1 MCATR
6 PPTPRWHLRLLGT
19 PAWRTAEGDW
29 QTLQR
34 KDAALLA
41 RLALLGEQPREHMAA
56 LLWPDVAQARAQAN
70 LRQRLFR
77 LRQEVGGDLIG
88 LAGPLRLAE
97 DASVDLDDEAV
108 DTPELLAALDFSAE
122 SELLEAWVQQARLQ
136 WRGRQIDRLL
146 GRAAR
151 MSERGELAGAIGLI
165 ERALGLDSLH
175 EHAWRRLMQA
185 HYLRGDRAAAVAAF
199 ERCEQVLRAE
209 LGLRPGAETLALL
222 AQVERV
228 EPPPQRRSLPPSL
241 LRPPRLVGRADE
253 CARMH
258 LAWQSGQAFVLL
270 GDAGLGKSRL
280 LADHGLACPPGVAA
294 VAARPGDEGVP
305 YAVLVSLI
313 RVVMACPALRPPDPV
328 HELARLIPEWGP
340 APEGPGHDKLLA
352 AAAEQWLD
360 QAVAGGLHGLLIDDL
375 QHADA
380 ASLQLLRRWLS
391 RPLPRLGLAARE
403 ATAPAPLSRWLGA
416 VLTDSQRAVPL
427 RLQALDE
434 GALVELVH
442 SLDLPH
448 GDQAMLIEPLS
459 RHWGGNPLF
468 ALEMLKDWLL
478 RGAPQGDV
486 RLPDSVEVL
495 LERRLGTLSPAA
507 LQLARVAAVA
517 GADFQ
522 AEVAADVLGC
532 ALLALAQPWA
542 ELEAAQILRGG
553 QITHESMLDALLRGL
568 PQALRPPLH
577 GQVAGSLSRLGAP
590 FERIARHHAC
600 AGAWSAAAQ
609 AGLQA
614 AQSAE
619 QRGQRDAQLAHLR
632 QAADWFDQ
640 AGQAQ
645 RAFDTRLLAVP
656 LCMVCEGLAAVRLW
670 LDTLGDAAQAL
681 GGLAPWAMERSMVAV
696 WAGEVSPAIELARQA
711 MACSSPDSDL
721 HLRAQLA
728 LAVAQ
733 ALGGQ
738 AGQAVDTVE
747 PLWPRFDGV
756 ADPRLACELWGHLGV
771 VRHYAGRMALASQA
785 VERQIAIAQRIGHV
799 ADAASAQCN
808 LVGQYVHVGR
818 ARDAVAIAQQARA
831 TLARLGDN
839 LQGRTN
845 DLNLSY
851 ALLGLGRHAEAL
863 ALLSDTLDYAR
874 QTAPLSLLRHAAEE
888 QMAEWCLSVNRP
900 DQALAELSGLPEEQW
915 LPQRRG
921 LRLTLRVRAWWQAG
935 QPALAAQAAEQAVAS
950 CGPQL
955 PDSLRVRVQLHAALA
970 LPPEVGGPL
979 AEQALADARRI
990 EFLPG
995 ALLAH
1000 GRLAGLA
1007 LRRSEPGPAAE
1018 QARQA
1023 LVLLAQG
1030 TAHGAVNGM
1039 EMRAMAAQ
1047 ALDAHGDAAGAQA
1060 TRHGAQRWLD
1070 EVVWPQLPAE
1080 HRGSYVAHPLY
1091 AALGLAAPV

>member
-6 PPTPRWHLRLLGT
+6 PPTPRWLLRLLGT
-19 PAWRTAEGDW
+19 PAWRTPEGEW
-29 QTLQR
+29 QALQR

-41 RLALLGEQPREHMAA
+41 RLALLGEQPRESMAA
-56 LLWPDVAQARAQAN
+56 LLWPDVPQARAQAN

-77 LRQEVGGDLIG
+77 LRREVGGDLVG

-97 DASVDLDDEAV
+97 DTLVDLDEETL
-108 DTPELLAALDFSAE
+108 DTPDLLAALDFSGE
-122 SELLEAWVQQARLQ
+122 SELLDAWVQQARLQ
-136 WRGRQIDRLL
+136 WRARRIDRLL
-146 GRAAR
+146 GQAAR
-151 MSERGELAGAIGLI
+151 MTKQGELAGAIALT

-199 ERCEQVLRAE
+199 ERCEQALRTE

-228 EPPPQRRSLPPSL
+228 EHPSPRRMLPPSL
-241 LRPPRLVGRADE
+241 LRPPRLVGRAQE

-258 LAWQSGQAFVLL
+258 MAWQSGQAFVLL
-270 GDAGLGKSRL
+270 GEAGLGKSRL
-280 LADHGLACPPGVAA
+280 LADHGLAGPPGV
-294 VAARPGDEGVP
+294 VPVTARPGDEGVP
-305 YAVLVSLI
+305 YAVLVKVM
-313 RVVMACPALRPPDPV
+313 RAVMACPAVHPPDPL

-340 APEGPGHDKLLA
+340 APEGPGHDAVLA
-352 AAAEQWLD
+352 EAAEQWLD
-360 QAVAGGLHGLLIDDL
+360 GAVDGGLQGVLIDDL
-375 QHADA
+375 QHADP
-380 ASLQLLRRWLS
+380 ASLQLLRRWIS
-391 RPLPRLGLAARE
+391 RPLPRLGFAARQ
-403 ATAPAPLSRWLGA
+403 TPAPAPLSRWLDA

-434 GALVELVH
+434 SALVELVNC
-442 SLDLPH
+442 LDLPRD
-448 GDQAMLIEPLS
+448 DQALLIGPLA

-495 LERRLGTLSPAA
+495 LERRLGALSPAA

-522 AEVAADVLGC
+522 ADVAADVLGC
-532 ALLALAQPWA
+532 ALLDLAQPWA
-542 ELEAAQILRGG
+542 ELEAAQILRGE
-553 QITHESMLDALLRGL
+553 QTAHESMLDALLRGL
-568 PQALRPPLH
+568 PAALQPPLH
-577 GQVAGSLSRLGAP
+577 GRVAASLTRLGAP

-600 AGAWSAAAQ
+600 AGAWQAAAQ

-632 QAADWFDQ
+632 QAADWLDQ
-640 AGQAQ
+640 AGQTQ
-645 RAFDTRLLAVP
+645 RAFDTRILAVP
-656 LCMVCEGLAAVRLW
+656 LCMVCEGLAAAHRW
-670 LDTLGDAAQAL
+670 LDSLADAAQTLGAQAAL
-681 GGLAPWAMERSMVAV
+681 AMERCVVAV
-696 WAGEVSPAIELARQA
+696 WMGEVNPACEQARLA
-711 MACSSPDSDL
+711 MACSAPDSDL

-728 LAVAQ
+728 LSVAES
-733 ALGGQ
+733 LGGR
-738 AGQAVDTVE
+738 AELAVDAVE
-747 PLWPRFDGV
+747 PLWPRFDSV

-771 VRHYAGRMALASQA
+771 VRHYAGRVALASQA
-785 VERQIAIAQRIGHV
+785 VERQIAIAQRIGHM

-808 LVGQYVHVGR
+808 LVSQYVHVGR
-818 ARDAVAIAQQARA
+818 CRDAVAIALQAKA
-831 TLARLGDN
+831 TLARLGEN

-851 ALLGLGRHAEAL
+851 ALLGLGRNADAL
-863 ALLSDTLDYAR
+863 ALLGDTLRYAR
-874 QTAPLSLLRHAAEE
+874 QTAEHSLLRHAAEE
-888 QMAEWCLSVNRP
+888 QMAELCLSLNRP
-900 DQALAELSGLPEEQW
+900 DQALEELSCLPEDQW

-921 LRLTLRVRAWWQAG
+921 LRLALRVRAWWQTG
-935 QPALAAQAAEQAVAS
+935 RPELAAQAAAHALAC
-950 CGPQL
+950 CGPHL

-970 LPPEVGGPL
+970 LPPKAGGPL

-995 ALLAH
+995 VMLAH
-1000 GRLAGLA
+1000 SRLAGLA
-1007 LRRSEPGPAAE
+1007 LRRGEPGPAAQ

-1023 LVLLAQG
+1023 MALLAQG

-1039 EMRAMAAQ
+1039 ELLAVAAQ
-1047 ALDAHGDAAGAQA
+1047 AFDAHGDAAEAQA
-1060 TRHGAQRWLD
+1060 TRSMARRWLAD
-1070 EVVWPQLPAE
+1070 VVWPQLPAE
-1080 HRGSYVAHPLY
+1080 HRSGYLAHPLY
-1091 AALGLAAPV
+1091 AGLDLAAPV